1 MTSLRGKQALVVG
14 GTSGIGKATV
24 NALLAEGA
32 RVTVVARHESSSTPE
47 VSQLTGDATQP
58 ELAANVMRELKPD
71 LLVFTAGVTPTM
83 GPLDALDWATFSEA
97 WNVDVQA
104 AFHFVKAALQQ
115 PLAPGS
121 SVVLVSSGAALNG
134 SPRSGGY
141 AGAKRMQWW
150 LAEYAQRVSD
160 AKQLGLRVLA
170 VLPDQL
176 VEGTTIGER
185 AATVYGAQAGLS
197 AAAFMKRF
205 EAPLDVDTVAAAVL
219 GALRGEV
226 ATGVKAIAVR
236 GAQTRALP

>member
-150 LAEYAQRVSD
+150 MVDYAQRLSD
-160 AKQLGLRVLA
+160 ERKLGLRFAA
-170 VLPDQL
+170 VLPEQL
-176 VEGTTIGER
+176 VAHTTIGTS
-185 AATVYGAQAGLS
+185 AATTYGAMSGTTAEG
-197 AAAFMKRF
+197 FMKRY
-205 EAPLDVDTVAAAVL
+205 EVQLTVDTVATAIL
-219 GALRGEV
+219 QALRGDVSSV
-226 ATGVKAIAVR
+226 AVKGTGVRSI
-236 GAQTRALP
+236 P